1 MVKKAATLSND
12 SKEAQIAAL
21 TAQLAGGA
29 AATSAPVATGDFT
42 KKAASRAT
50 NNLMVSMGLL
60 SFPVKVYKATDTDTV
75 SFNQLHSECHSKLK
89 QQEMVC
95 PVCSAEATAKAVAE
109 AVKKGKDPSTVAE
122 VKVTCSKDQIVK
134 GFEYEKDK
142 FATFTQEEIDGCK
155 VAADDSLEITEFVE
169 ESTIDPIFYESSYF
183 VGPDKGAEMQFA
195 LLSAGMKA
203 QYDEKGKLTR
213 TARVAIGRVALK
225 GREQTV
231 VIRPYGD
238 SGLIMNYIYFDY
250 EVRSFAGWDKVP
262 NADALSPKF
271 LAVANQL
278 VDMMTEKFAPETK
291 SDSYLINARKLISAK
306 AAGLTAPVIVKAAA
320 KDASADLEAALE
332 ASLNAAKIKRASKK
346 AA

>member
-1 MVKKAATLSND
+1 MAKKNDTAVIAND

-29 AATSAPVATGDFT
+29 AATSAPVATGDFA
-42 KKAASRAT
+42 KKAANRAT

-60 SFPVKVYKATDTDTV
+60 SFPIKVYKATDTDTV
-75 SFNQLHSECHSKLK
+75 SFNQLHAECHTKLK
-89 QQEMVC
+89 QQSMLC
-95 PVCSAEATAKAVAE
+95 PTCDKAVE
-109 AVKKGKDPSTVAE
+109 
-122 VKVTCSKDQIVK
+122 KDQIVK
-134 GFEYEKDK
+134 GYEYEKGK
-142 FATFTQEEIDGCK
+142 FATFTQEELDGCK
-155 VAADDSLEITEFVE
+155 VAADDSLEIIKFVD

-195 LLSAGMKA
+195 LLRAGMTKT
-203 QYDEKGKLTR
+203 GK
-213 TARVAIGRVALK
+213 VAIGKVALK

-238 SGLIMNYIYFDY
+238 RGLILNYLYFDY

-262 NADALSPKF
+262 NADALSEKF
-271 LAVANQL
+271 MAVATQL
-278 VDMMTEKFAPETK
+278 VDMMTEDFAPETM
-291 SDSYLINARKLISAK
+291 SDSYLVNARKLISAK

-332 ASLNAAKIKRASKK
+332 ASLNAAKIKKASKK

>member
-1 MVKKAATLSND
+1 MVKKVATLSND

-29 AATSAPVATGDFT
+29 AATSAPVATGDFA
-42 KKAASRAT
+42 KKTANRAS

-60 SFPVKVYKATDTDTV
+60 SFPIKVYKATDTDTV
-75 SFNQLHSECHSKLK
+75 SFNQLHSCHSKLK

-95 PVCSAEATAKAVAE
+95 PVCSAEATAKAIAE
-109 AVKKGKDPSTVAE
+109 AVKKGKDASTVAE
-122 VKVTCSKDQIVK
+122 VKVICSKDQIVK
-134 GFEYEKDK
+134 GYEYEKGK

-155 VAADDSLEITEFVE
+155 VAADDSLEIIKFVDE
-169 ESTIDPIFYESSYF
+169 CTIDPIFYESSYF

-195 LLSAGMKA
+195 LLRAGMTTTYK
-203 QYDEKGKLTR
+203 
-213 TARVAIGRVALK
+213 VAIGKVALK

-238 SGLIMNYIYFDY
+238 RGLILNYLYFDY

-262 NADALSPKF
+262 NADALSEKF
-271 LAVANQL
+271 MAVATQL
-278 VDMMTEKFAPETK
+278 VDMMTEDFAPETM
-291 SDSYLINARKLISAK
+291 SDSYLVNARKLINAK
-306 AAGLTAPVIVKAAA
+306 AAGLTAPVVVKAAA
-320 KDASADLEAALE
+320 KDTSADLEAALE
-332 ASLNAAKIKRASKK
+332 ASLNAAKIKKASKK

>member
-1 MVKKAATLSND
+1 MAKKNETAVIAND

-29 AATSAPVATGDFT
+29 AATSAPVASGDFA
-42 KKAASRAT
+42 KKAANRAT

-60 SFPVKVYKATDTDTV
+60 SFPIKVYKATEVDTV
-75 SFNQLHSECHSKLK
+75 SFNNLHTTCHHALK
-89 QQEMVC
+89 QQDYYC
-95 PVCSAEATAKAVAE
+95 PECSTPEKVAV
-109 AVKKGKDPSTVAE
+109 VA
-122 VKVTCSKDQIVK
+122 KDQIVK
-134 GFEYEKDK
+134 GYEYEKGK
-142 FATFTQEEIDGCK
+142 FAIFTPEEIAGCK
-155 VAADDSLEITEFVE
+155 VAADDSLEIIKFVD

-195 LLSAGMKA
+195 LLRAGMTKT
-203 QYDEKGKLTR
+203 GK
-213 TARVAIGRVALK
+213 VAIGKVALK

-238 SGLIMNYIYFDY
+238 RGLILNYLYFDY

-262 NADALSPKF
+262 NADALSEKF
-271 LAVANQL
+271 MAVATQL
-278 VDMMTEKFAPETK
+278 VDMMTEDFAPETM
-291 SDSYLINARKLISAK
+291 SDSYLVNARKLISAK

-332 ASLNAAKIKRASKK
+332 ASLNAAKIKKASKK